1 MKKDLAA
8 TKCGHVFHRSCIA
21 KALNSKPRCPLD
33 RKPCL
38 PSALTPLSFS
48 VADTDKKDLSAKL
61 SDVVALIYGLNI
73 GTKTLQGKSQ
83 EEAKAQQEIED
94 PGSAAADQATHG
106 E

>member
-33 RKPCL
+33 RKSCL

-73 GTKTLQGKSQ
+73 GTKTSQ

-94 PGSAAADQATHG
+94 PGSAADQAPHG